1 VPLWGCFVLCVLTVG
16 PAAFYNQPPQHGHPL
31 PLPTLSASTHP
42 TYSLPSIGA
51 GPSPAQPN
59 SSQQQQREPPA
70 PVQSSPQTAPAG
82 MGMHSQP
89 SPQLTSQGAQIT
101 GMVTG
106 QGPPQPPQSATALPN
121 VSGAG
126 QNGPAQLVAGAA
138 ATGPPQQGGAQ
149 GPPGNGPGG
158 PILNVGNS
166 PVFQR
171 LAMVSSNRSSFKS
184 SGASRIIAPYQT
196 LSHTNSFPNQP
207 QYPYPPPVS
216 YTHTFLNPQTRHTM
230 PASFASDSSD
240 QNEPLELDPVVRAEM
255 AAWRQTQGDT
265 APSSSHVSTQSLQA
279 SNCRLQYTQYFG
291 TEQDALSYLDQVKYQ
306 FQEQPDVY
314 NKFLDIMKDFKSQ
327 AYVPLPLNC
336 APVHGPTS
344 LTGHLPF

>member
-1 VPLWGCFVLCVLTVG
+1 VYADR

-31 PLPTLSASTHP
+31 SLPTLSASTHP
-42 TYSLPSIGA
+42 AYSLPSIGA
-51 GPSPAQPN
+51 GPAPTQPN

-89 SPQLTSQGAQIT
+89 SPQLTSQGPQIT

-106 QGPPQPPQSATALPN
+106 QGPPQPSQSATALPS

-171 LAMVSSNRSSFKS
+171 PAMVPFNRSSFKS
-184 SGASRIIAPYQT
+184 SGAPRIGPSPSQT
-196 LSHTNSFPNQP
+196 LFPTNSFPSQP
-207 QYPYPPPVS
+207 QYPYPTPVS
-216 YTHTFLNPQTRHTM
+216 YAQTFLRPQTRHIM

-240 QNEPLELDPVVRAEM
+240 QNEPLEMDPVVRAEM

-265 APSSSHVSTQSLQA
+265 APSSSHQSLQA
-279 SNCRLQYTQYFG
+279 PNSRLQYTQYFG
-291 TEQDALSYLDQVKYQ
+291 TQQDALSYLDQVKYQ

-327 AYVPLPLNC
+327 AYVLRPLNSP
-336 APVHGPTS
+336 PVHGPAS
-344 LTGHLPF
+344 LTRRLPP